1 MSDLVDSFAQ
11 LIGRQPSDKDK
22 QDLYRVRD
30 ALKLKT
36 TDSVWL
42 LLMALQYYKALYEEF
57 PARIMATAS
66 EVMKGARATAEA
78 HAKAANAETRR
89 ALSDAVR
96 EAAVKSARYGAGAQL
111 ARWVCAA
118 VGGIVV
124 ALLAVGWVE
133 SSRGYER
140 GRAVGTNMAT
150 RACDALVDASS
161 WATTPDGQLAYA
173 LAKAG
178 SLGEVGRCSG
188 RGMVPRDGWCT
199 IPSERGK
206 TLARWPM
213 PAGSKSN
220 GGGDRE

>member
-1 MSDLVDSFAQ
+1 MSDLVDNFAQ
-11 LIGRQPSDKDK
+11 LIGRQPTEKDK

-42 LLMALQYYKALYEEF
+42 LLMVLQYYKALYEEF
-57 PARIMATAS
+57 PARIEATAA
-66 EVMKGARATAEA
+66 EVTKGARATAEA
-78 HAKAANAETRR
+78 HAKAANAEIRR
-89 ALSDAVR
+89 ALMEAVR
-96 EAAVKSARYGAGAQL
+96 EAAVKSARYGAGAQV
-111 ARWVCAA
+111 ARWVSAA
-118 VGGIVV
+118 VSVV
-124 ALLAVGWVE
+124 VIALVAVGWVE

-161 WATTPDGQLAYA
+161 WAKTPDGQLAYA
-173 LAKAG
+173 LSKAG
-178 SLGEVGRCSG
+178 SLGDVGRCSG

-199 IPSERGK
+199 VASERGK
-206 TLARWPM
+206 TVARWPI

-220 GGGDRE
+220 SGGDRE

>member
-1 MSDLVDSFAQ
+1 MSDLADNFAL

-22 QDLYRVRD
+22 QDLHRVRD

-57 PARIMATAS
+57 PARIEAKAA

-78 HAKAANAETRR
+78 NAKAANAETRR
-89 ALSDAVR
+89 ALMDAVR

-111 ARWVCAA
+111 ARWVSAA
-118 VGGIVV
+118 VVAVVV

-161 WATTPDGQLAYA
+161 WAKTPDGQLAYA
-173 LAKAG
+173 LEKAG

-199 IPSERGK
+199 VPSERGK
-206 TLARWPM
+206 TLARWPI
-213 PAGSKSN
+213 PAGPRNNS
-220 GGGDRE
+220 GGERE